1 MTSEQLRKVHQA
13 RPFRRFTL
21 RLADGSRLE
30 VPHPEFLWLHP
41 RGRTAVVATPDDAFE
56 IVDVLLIAAIEV
68 GNGKP
73 RSRRSKK

>member
-1 MTSEQLRKVHQA
+1 MTIEQLRRVHQA

-21 RLADGSRLE
+21 RLADGSRLP

-41 RGRTAVVATPDDAFE
+41 RGRTAIVATPNDGFQ
-56 IVDVLLIAAIEV
+56 IVDVLLVAAIEV

-73 RSRRSKK
+73 RSRRKKE

>member
-1 MTSEQLRKVHQA
+1 MTIEELQRIHQTK
-13 RPFRRFTL
+13 PFRRFVL

-41 RGRTAVVATPDDAFE
+41 RGRTAIVATPDDAFE

-68 GNGKP
+68 GDGKP
-73 RSRRSKK
+73 RSRRRKK